1 MPSERRQLQWKRREM
16 KAQQQRPAQTPRWIL
31 VTCEHGGYS
40 VPPSYRHLF
49 KDAGDVLKTHRGWDP
64 GALKLAQRFAQE
76 LNAPIFSATVT
87 RLLVELNRSLNHP
100 RLFSEFTKP
109 LSRDFKTELLTKFW
123 HPYRQSVEQAIAD
136 RIRDGHSV
144 LHLSVHSFTPIWD
157 GMPRATDVGLLYDP
171 ARTLEREFCCRWRTA
186 LKSFDS
192 DLTIHRNAPYRGTD
206 DGFVTALRR
215 QFQGSL
221 YAGIELEVNQ
231 KFFNANQRCRSD
243 LAASLISSFQQSA
256 DLPSIHKLP

>member
-1 MPSERRQLQWKRREM
+1 MFGKRRQLQRKRLDM
-16 KAQQQRPAQTPRWIL
+16 KVPKQRTAEPPRSIL

-40 VPPSYRHLF
+40 VPPLYRHLF
-49 KDAGDVLKTHRGWDP
+49 SDAGDVLQTHRGWDL
-64 GALKLAQRFAQE
+64 GALKLAQRFAKE

-87 RLLVELNRSLNHP
+87 RLLVELNRSLHHP

-109 LSRDFKTELLTKFW
+109 LDRDVKSELLTKFW

-136 RIRDGHSV
+136 KIGDGFSV

-157 GMPRATDVGLLYDP
+157 GTARATDVGLLYDP
-171 ARTLEREFCCRWRTA
+171 ASTIEREFCSRWRTA
-186 LKSFDS
+186 LKSLDS
-192 DLTIHRNAPYRGTD
+192 ELTIHRNSPYRGTD

-215 QFQGSL
+215 QFQGHL

-231 KFFNANQRCRSD
+231 KFCSASQRCCSD
-243 LAASLISSFQQSA
+243 LTASLIRSFQQAA
-256 DLPSIHKLP
+256 DFSSIHRLS